1 MSHQSIINLLT
12 VMANTTKSRTTS
24 TNGRF
29 DVMQAMTD
37 KIIAAM
43 ENGKIPW
50 KKPWNIAGTLPANYQ
65 TKRPYSGFNLLL
77 LSLSP
82 YNTPYFMTYGQAQ
95 KMGGNVKKGEKG
107 TQITFWKV
115 GKYEDKK
122 TGEEKKSFLLRY
134 YTVFNI
140 EQIEGIDFDIP
151 QIELSENE
159 RIQKAES
166 ILSAMPNP
174 PQYEEILSG
183 QAYYSP
189 MADKIVMPK
198 IEQFESSEFYY
209 SVRIHETVHSTGHQS
224 RLNREGITALG
235 KFGDTNY
242 SFEELVA
249 ELGSAFICQLTGISN
264 DQTFRNSA
272 AYIQSWLRKFR
283 NDPKMLYNAAK
294 EAQKAVEYITGNI
307 QDSEPSE
314 DGE

>member
-1 MSHQSIINLLT
+1 
-12 VMANTTKSRTTS
+12 MANTTKSRTTS
-24 TNGRF
+24 SKGRF
-29 DVMQAMTD
+29 DVMAAMTD

-43 ENGKIPW
+43 ESGKIPW
-50 KKPWNIAGTLPANYQ
+50 KKPWNNAGIMPANYVS
-65 TKRPYSGFNLLL
+65 KRPYSGFNILL

-82 YNTPYFMTYGQAQ
+82 FDTPYFLTYDQAINL
-95 KMGGNVKKGEKG
+95 KGNVKKGEKG
-107 TQITFWKV
+107 TQITYWDRKV
-115 GKYEDKK
+115 YKDKK
-122 TGEEKKSFLLRY
+122 TDEEKVSFLLKY

-140 EQIEGIDFDIP
+140 EQCEGIDFDIP
-151 QIELSENE
+151 QIELSSNE

-189 MADKIVMPK
+189 MQDKIVMPK

-209 SVRIHETVHSTGHQS
+209 SVRIHETVHSTGHS
-224 RLNREGITALG
+224 TRLNREGITALG

-249 ELGSAFICQLTGISN
+249 ELGAAFICQLTGISN
-264 DQTFRNSA
+264 DQTFQNSA

-294 EAQKAVEYITGNI
+294 EAQKAVNYITGNI
-307 QDSEPSE
+307 KDSEPSE